1 MVMFEPFIQWQWF
14 LIFLLKKYISGQGLF
29 PYMLEYTYIHR
40 PISKTKQ
47 AKKVKTLSNEHRILK
62 GTNCRNVVLVVQRE
76 KSFPKRKSAPV
87 VSDHQRNGDNEEA
100 DHHEMDVKKA
110 MIMMSLIV
118 LRTWCT
124 GWGGWRPAR
133 GRGRSRPGRGRR
145 WGSRSW
151 GDGSVWPWHHG
162 GDDGGGVPERS
173 GDLVLQALIWRSSL
187 SLFLL
192 LRLSRFN

>member
-1 MVMFEPFIQWQWF
+1 MVVFEPFIQWPWF
-14 LIFLLKKYISGQGLF
+14 LNFLLKNISGQGLF
-29 PYMLEYTYIHR
+29 PYMLEYTFIVQYQ
-40 PISKTKQ
+40 KQ
-47 AKKVKTLSNEHRILK
+47 NK
-62 GTNCRNVVLVVQRE
+62 Q
-76 KSFPKRKSAPV
+76 RKSKLFQMNTGSSKAPTV
-87 VSDHQRNGDNEEA
+87 EMWSWLSRERRVSQRGSPPLVYQIIR
-100 DHHEMDVKKA
+100 EMATMRRLIIMRWMSKA
-110 MIMMSLIV
+110 KIMMRMIV